1 MTNLSGEMFR
11 GDKEH
16 MLDRFARLSINYTI
30 VYSSEIGIWLNFNK
44 SKKMTS
50 RTSFYGNPVTKLRKC
65 LRCGIHSTPKKIQQ
79 RYLYGFGIGR
89 NKDASFWAEANN
101 ICYPMM
107 CMGCYNKS
115 KPISENLIEA
125 NEIRL
130 LAGRVGRE
138 ISKVNK
144 RMKAE
149 AQTNQLESAGIH
161 ATG

>member
-1 MTNLSGEMFR
+1 MCYLSGEMLR
-11 GDKEH
+11 DYKEH
-16 MLDRFARLSINYTI
+16 PIDRLDRINSVYTVVDI
-30 VYSSEIGIWLNFNK
+30 AEDGTWLNYNK
-44 SKKMTS
+44 SKNFTS
-50 RTSFYGNPVTKLRKC
+50 QTYFYGNPVTKLREC
-65 LRCGIHSTPKKIQQ
+65 LRCGMRSTPKKIQR
-79 RYLYGFGIGR
+79 RYLYGLGVGSK
-89 NKDASFWAEANN
+89 KDASYWENHN
-101 ICYPMM
+101 DVCWPMA
-107 CMGCYNKS
+107 CMACYNRLR
-115 KPISENLIEA
+115 PISEKLIEA